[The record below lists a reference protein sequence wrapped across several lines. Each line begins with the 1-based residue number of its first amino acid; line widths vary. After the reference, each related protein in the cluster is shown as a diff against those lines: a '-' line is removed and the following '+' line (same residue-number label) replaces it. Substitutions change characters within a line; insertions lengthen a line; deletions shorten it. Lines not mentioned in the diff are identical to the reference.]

1 MINIIMFKKSKL
13 IDTIIR
19 DKDKRGSIISLI
31 NHEVSN
37 VSIINCNKNSIR
49 SNHYHLLDWHYIYVL
64 KGSINYFYSNI
75 NLKKINYK
83 LINKNQIIFTPPM
96 EFHATH
102 FPEDTDLIVISKN
115 KRNKKIYEKDTVRLN
130 VINNTNYKKFINV
143 KK

>member
-1 MINIIMFKKSKL
+1 MYKKSKL
-13 IDTIIR
+13 IKSIIR

-31 NHEVSN
+31 NEKVSN
-37 VSIINCNKNSIR
+37 VSIITCNKNSIR
-49 SNHYHLLDWHYIYVL
+49 SNHYHLEDWHYIFVL

-83 LINKNQIIFTPPM
+83 FIKRNEIIFTPPL

-102 FPEDTDLIVISKN
+102 FPEKTTLIVISKN

-130 VINNTNYKKFINV
+130 VINNKNYKKYINV
-143 KK
+143 I